1 MNALVFVIW
10 PESTSRSIKGIL
22 QLLCWQVDYMYIKID
37 LIYAHDNVSRII
49 LKRGIK
55 ELAHVPIMHR
65 HLNSTLAHACKDAL
79 GLIYSILTFL
89 RLGLTWSWAKWQKV
103 MRTLLLARFKHVA
116 VGITFLRYQST
127 EWTHWLCG
135 LTWWCHF
142 SFNHW
147 ACWGAPY
154 YSF

>member
-55 ELAHVPIMHR
+55 ELVHVPIMHR

-79 GLIYSILTFL
+79 GLIYSILTI
-89 RLGLTWSWAKWQKV
+89 GAYMVMSKV
-103 MRTLLLARFKHVA
+103 TKSDAN
-116 VGITFLRYQST
+116 TS
-127 EWTHWLCG
+127 
-135 LTWWCHF
+135 F
-142 SFNHW
+142 S
-147 ACWGAPY
+147 
-154 YSF
+154 SV